1 MKNICFQMTR
11 KAWLVAFMV
20 LCAAFPALAQTITVK
35 GSVVDKE
42 GEPLI
47 GASVVVKGE
56 TLGTATDF
64 DGLFHHQRPLRRH
77 PRGILRGLRN
87 P

>member
-1 MKNICFQMTR
+1 MTR

-47 GASVVVKGE
+47 GASVVVKG
-56 TLGTATDF
+56 
-64 DGLFHHQRPLRRH
+64 
-77 PRGILRGLRN
+77 
-87 P
+87 